1 MSAVAALVGV
11 FMLIFSLVSF
21 SHVEAAPGP
30 AVAFVVVWVMAVI
43 GGIIYHLVN
52 ATRPGG
58 VPTQIIE
65 SDSDS
70 DVSGSTADRLQELE
84 DLRSRKL
91 ISEMEYQTKRQKV
104 LNEL

>member
-1 MSAVAALVGV
+1 MADKQNFVDQDIGERDVSRHGSLGCRAERSVGHAQRA
-11 FMLIFSLVSF
+11 FCKRFSGSG
-21 SHVEAAPGP
+21 S
-30 AVAFVVVWVMAVI
+30 
-43 GGIIYHLVN
+43 
-52 ATRPGG
+52 
-58 VPTQIIE
+58 E

>member
-1 MSAVAALVGV
+1 
-11 FMLIFSLVSF
+11 
-21 SHVEAAPGP
+21 
-30 AVAFVVVWVMAVI
+30 MAVI

-52 ATRPGG
+52 AARPGG

-70 DVSGSTADRLQELE
+70 DVSGRTADRLQELE

>member
-1 MSAVAALVGV
+1 MSAVAAVVGV
-11 FMLIFSLVSF
+11 FMLIFALAFF
-21 SHVEAAPGP
+21 SQAKSAPGP
-30 AVAFVVVWVMAVI
+30 VVAFLVVWVLAAI

-52 ATRPGG
+52 ATRAGG
-58 VPTQIIE
+58 VPTEIIE

-70 DVSGSTADRLQELE
+70 DSSNSTADRLRELE

-91 ISEMEYQTKRQKV
+91 ISDSEYETKRQKI